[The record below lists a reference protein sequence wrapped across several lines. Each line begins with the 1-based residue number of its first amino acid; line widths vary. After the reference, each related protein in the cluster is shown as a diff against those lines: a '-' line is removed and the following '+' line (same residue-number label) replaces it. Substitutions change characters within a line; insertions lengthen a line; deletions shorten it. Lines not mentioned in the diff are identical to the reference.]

1 MVECLISLRQV
12 STGESGNR
20 LVDVD
25 MMKMRRKAA
34 KGGKKK
40 CCRSRRRCKLCP
52 VVLKRLEK
60 AHAFDLDDAA
70 LEKVWAKARLR

>member
-1 MVECLISLRQV
+1 MV
-12 STGESGNR
+12 
-20 LVDVD
+20 
-25 MMKMRRKAA
+25 KMRPKAA

-40 CCRSRRRCKLCP
+40 CCRSRQRCKLCP

-70 LEKVWAKARLR
+70 LEKVWAKARIR

>member
-1 MVECLISLRQV
+1 MRPCSPREV
-12 STGESGNR
+12 STAGDGNR
-20 LVDVD
+20 LGHVD

-40 CCRSRRRCKLCP
+40 CCRSRQRCKLCP

-60 AHAFDLDDAA
+60 THAFDLDDAA
-70 LEKVWAKARLR
+70 LEKVWAKARIR

>member
-1 MVECLISLRQV
+1 M
-12 STGESGNR
+12 
-20 LVDVD
+20 D
-25 MMKMRRKAA
+25 MAKMRRKAA

-60 AHAFDLDDAA
+60 TCAFDLDDLA
-70 LEKVWAKARLR
+70 LEKAWAKARVR